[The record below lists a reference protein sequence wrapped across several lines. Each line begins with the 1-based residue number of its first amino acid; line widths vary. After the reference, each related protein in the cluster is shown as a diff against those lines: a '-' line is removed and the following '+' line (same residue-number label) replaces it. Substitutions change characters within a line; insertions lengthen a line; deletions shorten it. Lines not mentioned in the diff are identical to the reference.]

1 MKSPEKFVASL
12 TDDQI
17 KLLKELMKK
26 NLSERVRMRSH
37 CILLSSKKLCIDEI
51 SAIYDVNR
59 NTVSTWINNWET
71 EGVQGLFDNPRSGAP
86 PKFNDLEFQVIKEII
101 DETPQ
106 SPKTILAKIEARFK
120 KKLVYPPSN
129 AL

>member
-1 MKSPEKFVASL
+1 MKLPEKFVSPL

-26 NLSERVRMRSH
+26 NLSERVRTRSH

-51 SAIYDVNR
+51 STIYDVNR
-59 NTVSTWINNWET
+59 NTVSIWINNWET
-71 EGVQGLFDNPRSGAP
+71 KGLQGLFDNPRSGAP
-86 PKFNDLEFQVIKEII
+86 PKFNDLEFKIIKAII

-106 SPKTILAKIEARFK
+106 SPKTILAKIEERFK
-120 KKLVYPPSN
+120 KKLV
-129 AL
+129 